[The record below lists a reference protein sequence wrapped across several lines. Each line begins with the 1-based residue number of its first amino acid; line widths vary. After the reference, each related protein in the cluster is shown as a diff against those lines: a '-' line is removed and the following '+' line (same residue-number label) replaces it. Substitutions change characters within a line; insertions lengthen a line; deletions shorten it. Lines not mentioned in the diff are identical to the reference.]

1 MAKIQKVNS
10 LKVEP
15 APDEPEQFFLSMGYL
30 DASGNQC
37 TVEMRISDGLF
48 LWNLLGTAVA
58 NYSGPDNIKAITQR
72 IREFYPELSI
82 ENDEIK
88 FPLP

>member
-15 APDEPEQFFLSMGYL
+15 APNDPEQVFLTMGYL

-37 TVEMRISDGLF
+37 TVKMRISDGLF

-58 NYSGPDNIKAITQR
+58 NYSGLGNMEAIIQR
-72 IREFYPELSI
+72 IRNVYPELSVDD
-82 ENDEIK
+82 DEIK